1 MEKVMNL
8 TYSSSLTNFCELNP
22 SFDAGKLRIAYHG
35 KNRNGSRISK
45 KSFEKAAPT
54 MFNCPI
60 VCRYDREEDK
70 IGSHDI
76 KVVKTGE
83 DSYKL
88 VNLTTPV
95 GVVPESATWYWETVE
110 EPDGTV
116 HEYMTT
122 QILLWKRQEAY
133 EKLRKDGIEAQSM
146 EIEVL
151 DGWTDKED
159 GSYVID
165 DFVFT
170 AFCLLGEDTEPC
182 FESAGVEM
190 YASDIMQFKQ
200 KMTEMMADLKN
211 TYSMINSPNP
221 EVEINNDLTEGG
233 ENLDEKLALVS
244 EYGYSVDDLEFALDD
259 LTVEELRE
267 KFEAMKASDAHEEAQ
282 GQGAE
287 AAAEESFALES
298 DLREGLCE
306 AVHALGTFESP
317 WGTEPS
323 YWFVDYDR
331 DASEVYAEAAEDWKL
346 YGFTYAMNG
355 DNVVIDADS
364 KKRMKWA
371 VVPFDNGEEN
381 DPFAG
386 MFAHVAELYT
396 ANDNA
401 WSEKFQNASDT
412 ISTMN
417 EELTTLRGFKK
428 STEEKE
434 LKEAR
439 DGLFE
444 KFAELD
450 GNEAFEALKNNAE
463 QYDLETIEEKCY
475 AIKGRENSKRSFAA
489 EKQPKIKVTDSAP
502 SREPYGGIF
511 VEYGIAD

>member
-8 TYSSSLTNFCELNP
+8 TYSSSLTDFCELNP

-45 KSFEKAAPT
+45 ESFERAIPT
-54 MFNCPI
+54 MFNCPV
-60 VCRYDREEDK
+60 VCRYDRDEDK

-76 KVVKTGE
+76 KVVKSGE
-83 DSYKL
+83 EQYKI

-95 GVVPESATWYWETVE
+95 GVVPESAAWYWESVE
-110 EPDGTV
+110 EQDGTV
-116 HEYMTT
+116 HEYLTT
-122 QILLWKRQEAY
+122 QILMWKRQEAY
-133 EKLRKDGIEAQSM
+133 EKLHKDGIEAQSM

-165 DFVFT
+165 NFVFT

-182 FESAGVEM
+182 FESAEVEM
-190 YASDIMQFKQ
+190 YASGISEFKER
-200 KMTEMMADLKN
+200 MAEMMADLKN
-211 TYSMINSPNP
+211 TYSMINSPSP

-267 KFEAMKASDAHEEAQ
+267 KFEAMKASDAQEEAQ
-282 GQGAE
+282 DHGTD